1 MGYRCSGRLDHCA
14 YIEARNNG
22 TLDQV
27 VSIKCTT
34 DGFNVMPLALQQQY
48 LQNSHLWHPAS
59 SATKELIL
67 TSTWPEPVETLP
79 IINWSQSI
87 FGEGDFLILTYVS
100 NYHSTQHINIGKQW
114 CFDRDKWVPVSKL
127 RSSRMLHNVENWG
140 SKFFP
145 NVIRLHDVKCQKIMI
160 LISTTLKPKLP

>member
-1 MGYRCSGRLDHCA
+1 MGSRCSGRLDHCS

-34 DGFNVMPLALQQQY
+34 DGFNETPLALHEQY
-48 LQNSHLWHPAS
+48 LQNSHLWRHPVS
-59 SATKELIL
+59 SATKELIW

-87 FGEGDFLILTYVS
+87 FGEGDFWVLTYIS
-100 NYHSTQHINIGKQW
+100 NYHSTQNINIRKQW

-127 RSSRMLHNVENWG
+127 RSSRMLYIVEGWG
-140 SKFFP
+140 SRFFP
-145 NVIRLHDVKCQKIMI
+145 KVNRIHDVKCQRIII
-160 LISTTLKPKLP
+160 LISTTLKS

>member
-1 MGYRCSGRLDHCA
+1 MGSRCSGRQDHCT

-27 VSIKCTT
+27 VSIKRTT
-34 DGFNVMPLALQQQY
+34 DGFNVMPLALQGQY
-48 LQNSHLWHPAS
+48 LQNSHLWRHPVS
-59 SATKELIL
+59 SATEELIL

-87 FGEGDFLILTYVS
+87 FGEGDFWVLTYIS
-100 NYHSTQHINIGKQW
+100 NYHSTQHINIRKQW

-127 RSSRMLHNVENWG
+127 RSSRLLYNVEGRG
-140 SKFFP
+140 SRFFP
-145 NVIRLHDVKCQKIMI
+145 KVIELHDVKCQKTMI
-160 LISTTLKPKLP
+160 LISTTLKP